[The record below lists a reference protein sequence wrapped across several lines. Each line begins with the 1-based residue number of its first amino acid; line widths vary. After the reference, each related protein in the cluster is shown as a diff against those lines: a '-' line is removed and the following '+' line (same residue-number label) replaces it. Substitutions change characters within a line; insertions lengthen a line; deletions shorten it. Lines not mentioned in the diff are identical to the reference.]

1 METRIEAVARIEV
14 RPVAGGVA
22 EVGLLAYPVVLQT
35 LSDTAMQ
42 VVDSAIVGRLGI
54 TELGAVG
61 FGGIWL
67 WTMLVVFFGAATGA
81 QTFVAQAY
89 GAHRRHE
96 CGSWFWQGL
105 YVLFPAAILW
115 TLLLAVVFEPLLG
128 LFGGSPELRRLAT
141 AYARAR
147 LCGAPALIPAVL
159 LTSFF
164 RGLGDTRTPLLGALA
179 VNGLNALLAYA
190 LVFGRFGLPACGVV
204 GAGTATAIALW
215 TYAVVL
221 LVPFMR
227 SQLAREYGTRP
238 RPPDFAAMRR
248 FTRTSLP
255 IGGQW
260 VLDMLSFALFS
271 TIIARMG
278 DAAMAATQA
287 LIQLLSLS
295 FMQAFGISIA
305 AGALVGRYIGAGDLD
320 AAARAHQ
327 SALKLG
333 GALAACVALL
343 FLTIPDTLLAVF
355 THDAGVL
362 ILGRPLLT
370 IGALFQ
376 LIDAMGI
383 IAGGALRGAGDT
395 RWPFLTQTLFAWVL
409 RLPLVYFFAIAWGKG
424 VMGAWLGELGY
435 VAVLGST
442 FLLRFRAGAWRQIRI

>member
-1 METRIEAVARIEV
+1 MATRMEAVAPIALR
-14 RPVAGGVA
+14 RADGGLA

-42 VVDSAIVGRLGI
+42 VVDSAIVGRLGV

-81 QTFVAQAY
+81 QTFVAQAF
-89 GAHRRHE
+89 GANRRRE
-96 CGSWFWQGL
+96 CGGWFWQGL
-105 YVLFPAAILW
+105 YVLFPAAIVW
-115 TLLLAVVFEPLLG
+115 TLLLAVLFEPLLG
-128 LFGGSPELRRLAT
+128 LFGTSPELRRLAT

-147 LCGAPALIPAVL
+147 LCGAPALVPAVL

-164 RGLGDTRTPLLGALA
+164 RGLGDTRTPLLGALG
-179 VNGLNALLAYA
+179 VNGLNALLAYG
-190 LVFGRFGLPACGVV
+190 LVFGRFGLPSWGVV

-215 TYAVVL
+215 TYAAVL
-221 LVPFMR
+221 LIPFMHPR
-227 SQLAREYGTRP
+227 RADLYGTRP
-238 RPPDFAAMRR
+238 RRPDLAAMRR
-248 FTRTSLP
+248 FARTSLP
-255 IGGQW
+255 VGGQW

-271 TIIARMG
+271 SIIARMG

-305 AGALVGRYIGAGDLD
+305 AGVLVGRYVGAGDLE
-320 AAARAHQ
+320 AAARSHH

-333 GALAACVALL
+333 GALAASVAAL
-343 FLTIPDTLLAVF
+343 FLTMPDTLLAVF
-355 THDAGVL
+355 TRDADVL
-362 ILGRPLLT
+362 ILGRPLLV

-395 RWPFLTQTLFAWVL
+395 RWPFLVQTLFAWML
-409 RLPLVYFFAIAWGKG
+409 RLPLVYLFAFGLGRG
-424 VMGAWLGELGY
+424 VIGAWLGELGY
-435 VAVLGST
+435 VAVLGGT
-442 FLLRFRAGAWRQIRI
+442 FLWRFRSGAWREIRI